1 MREVAA
7 LAKAWWCGYLL
18 FAQIHSKVDGAVEAA
33 WVGFA
38 LPGDVQCSAVVD
50 AGSDDGEAECGV
62 DRAIERECFDR
73 DMALIV
79 IHADEDIGCFSFPG
93 EECRVRGERTFH
105 VDPFFA
111 C

>member
-1 MREVAA
+1 MEVAA
-7 LAKAWWCGYLL
+7 LAKVWWRACL
-18 FAQIHSKVDGAVEAA
+18 FFAEINRKVDGAVEAA

-38 LPGDVQCSAVVD
+38 LPGDVQCGAMVD

-62 DRAIERECFDR
+62 DCAIERKCLDR

-93 EECRVRGERTFH
+93 EECRVRGKRAFH